1 MGDVTCLI
9 CLIFDISWR
18 FFVLEDS
25 EEGRKKEEGRWEICD
40 SRIEK
45 GVWIDDRDRC
55 KHRSRSRY
63 RSRRRLLLEHR

>member
-18 FFVLEDS
+18 SFVLEDS
-25 EEGRKKEEGRWEICD
+25 EGGKRKKEKGRCEICD

-45 GVWIDDRDRC
+45 EEFGLMI
-55 KHRSRSRY
+55 
-63 RSRRRLLLEHR
+63 